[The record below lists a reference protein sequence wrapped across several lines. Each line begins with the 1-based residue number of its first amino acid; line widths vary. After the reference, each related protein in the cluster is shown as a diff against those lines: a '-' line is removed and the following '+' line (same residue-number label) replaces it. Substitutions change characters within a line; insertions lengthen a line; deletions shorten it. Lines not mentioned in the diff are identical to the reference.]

1 MASLKAKLKRTL
13 EPQDPLIYHHY
24 PDLALGER
32 TDTLLD
38 FTEPINGWIMTNAI
52 ILIDFTVMAFMEGN
66 LSGSGAIRC
75 SHALVLEGPGDG
87 YDGYIS
93 CQSSGTGTGMMY
105 GGSNGYVDATQIW
118 DPIADEHVNER
129 LYIEGLSSC
138 RYWPSCL
145 TDTLMEF
152 PYLAAVG
159 TRRGILYPGS
169 GRVLIDDPGD
179 RPSKPQRLEIQYGAY
194 HSGAPTYFPIR
205 FYISADIMIFDSDE
219 VG

>member
-24 PDLALGER
+24 PDQALGER

-52 ILIDFTVMAFMEGN
+52 ILVDFTVMAFMEGN

-75 SHALVLEGPGDG
+75 SHALILEGPGDG

-93 CQSSGTGTGMMY
+93 CQSSGTGIGDMY
-105 GGSNGYVDATQIW
+105 RGTSGQVIVPVWDSDLSTNVNTQI
-118 DPIADEHVNER
+118 DVEYV
-129 LYIEGLSSC
+129 SSC

-145 TDTLMEF
+145 TDTLMEW

-159 TRRGILYPGS
+159 TRRGILYPGG

-179 RPSKPQRLEIQYGAY
+179 RPSKPQRLEIQYGAN
-194 HSGAPTYFPIR
+194 HGGNPTYYPIR
-205 FYISADIMIFDSDE
+205 FYISADIMIFDSNE

>member
-24 PDLALGER
+24 PNQGLGER
-32 TDTLLD
+32 KDTLLD

-105 GGSNGYVDATQIW
+105 RGTDGQVTVPVWDSDLSANVNTQI
-118 DPIADEHVNER
+118 DVEYV
-129 LYIEGLSSC
+129 SSC

-145 TDTLMEF
+145 TDTLMQW

-179 RPSKPQRLEIQYGAY
+179 RPSKPQRLEIQYGAN
-194 HSGAPTYFPIR
+194 HGGTPTYFPIR
-205 FYISADIMIFDSDE
+205 FYISADIMIFDS
-219 VG
+219 GQ